1 MNYSETERIK
11 LVERTGLFEI
21 RDKKV
26 DDSIKY
32 FIDIVIDIINTNV
45 ILNWTGKRDV
55 HLTKKN

>member
-26 DDSIKY
+26 DDSITY

-45 ILNWTGKRDV
+45 ILN
-55 HLTKKN
+55 